1 MSIYAGYWNP
11 PSIHIETENAVVLA
25 YKLDDDSAKREAI
38 FIQCKVPI
46 LAGDWRAIGV
56 HDKDLS
62 CMQANIAKAV
72 DKIVNEYIERGKKR
86 VRKTTKRKASK

>member
-38 FIQCKVPI
+38 FIRCKAPVLI
-46 LAGDWRAIGV
+46 GDWSAIGV
-56 HDKDLS
+56 QDKDLS
-62 CMQANIAKAV
+62 CMQANIAKEI
-72 DKIVNEYIERGKKR
+72 DKIVNEYIELGKKR
-86 VRKTTKRKASK
+86 ARKTTKRKASK